1 MENLANNIVILLRG
15 LGESMTLFF
24 LSLLLA
30 VVLALPVAMGRMSR
44 RKWLSYPIRVYLL
57 VMRGTPLMLQLM
69 VFYFGFSFLFQG
81 FRWPSIG
88 PLDNRMVAA
97 IVSFTLNYAAYFAEI
112 YRGGI
117 ESIPQGQYEAGE
129 VLGFSRSQIFFRI
142 ILPQMVKRILPAC
155 GNEFMTM
162 NKDTALAMVIA
173 VNELI
178 RRADSIA
185 NREVSMLP
193 YLIAGIFYLII
204 NAAIEQSFHFA
215 EKKLSYYR

>member
-1 MENLANNIVILLRG
+1 MENLMNNIVILLRG
-15 LGESMTLFF
+15 LGQSMTLFC

-30 VVLALPVAMGRMSR
+30 VVLALPVTMGRISKK
-44 RKWLSYPIRVYLL
+44 KWINLPVRLYLL
-57 VMRGTPLMLQLM
+57 IMRGTPLMLQLM
-69 VFYFGFSFLFQG
+69 VVYFGLSFLIPG
-81 FRWPSIG
+81 FRWPEIG

-97 IVSFTLNYAAYFAEI
+97 IVAFTINYAAYFAEI

-117 ESIPQGQYEAGE
+117 ESMPVGQYEAGE
-129 VLGFSRSQIFFRI
+129 VLGFTKSQTFFRI
-142 ILPQMVKRILPAC
+142 ILPQMVKRVLPAC

-204 NAAIEQSFHFA
+204 NAVIEQSFHFA